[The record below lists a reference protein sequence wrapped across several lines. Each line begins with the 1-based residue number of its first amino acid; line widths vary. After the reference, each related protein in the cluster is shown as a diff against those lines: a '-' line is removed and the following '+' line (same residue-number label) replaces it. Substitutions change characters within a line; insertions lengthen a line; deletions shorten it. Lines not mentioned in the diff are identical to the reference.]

1 MARRLT
7 PTDVHAIMNLLVREA
22 TGQDNAIT
30 VVDTSTFVSAGEMAL
45 ATGVENTLN
54 ALSIVL
60 GRTYMA
66 VRPETA
72 RFMLIN
78 ALDND
83 IYTTRIRKI
92 SFYSKEAEATGDWNT
107 DLYTNF
113 AEGYDNGTN
122 GGASVGSMWEQRPSY
137 PLEMNFAGISTW
149 DIGLTIYENQLKQA
163 FTSEA
168 DFIKFVDGVMV
179 QKSNEITRTREAF
192 NRGTVLNKIASIYA
206 INKANA
212 TAMPGSVIN
221 LTKEFNDEYGTQ
233 HTSEELRTTYL
244 KEFLEYFVYRF
255 ALESDMLTL
264 PSTKYH
270 WTPAKQDGAGN
281 NLSLIRHTPYSR
293 QKAFLYEPLFKQAK
307 TKVLPSIFNPEY
319 LDIKTQYEG
328 VLYWQNLND
337 TAAIKVTPSVPGE
350 ALGGTATGDTKATE
364 VAIPYVVGMLFDED
378 SIMTNFVMESADTSP
393 LEARKKYRNCW
404 WHFAKQGVNDSTENA
419 IIFIMED
426 EVDNDAGE
434 GGDSGEGGDTSET

>member
-7 PTDVHAIMNLLVREA
+7 PTDVHSIMNLLVKEA

-30 VVDTSTFVSAGEMAL
+30 VVDTSSFVSAGELTL

-66 VRPETA
+66 VRPENA

-83 IYTTRIRKI
+83 VYRTRIRKI
-92 SFYSKEAEATGDWNT
+92 SFYSREAEATGDWNT

-113 AEGYDNGTN
+113 DDGFDNGTN
-122 GGASVGSMWEQRPSY
+122 SGSSVGSMWEQRPSY

-149 DIGLTIYENQLKQA
+149 DMGLTIYENQLKQA
-163 FTSEA
+163 FTSEG
-168 DFIKFVDGVMV
+168 DFIKFVDGIMV

-192 NRGTVLNKIASIYA
+192 NRGTVLNKIASVYA

-233 HTSEELRTTYL
+233 YTSEELRTTYL
-244 KEFLEYFVYRF
+244 DVFLAYFVYRF
-255 ALESDMLTL
+255 GLESDMLTI
-264 PSTKYH
+264 PSNRYH
-270 WTPAKQDGAGN
+270 WTPAKQDQSGKDLA
-281 NLSLIRHTPYSR
+281 LIRHTPYSKQR
-293 QKAFLYEPLFKQAK
+293 VFLYEPLFKKSK
-307 TKVLPSIFNPEY
+307 TTVLPAIFNPTY
-319 LDIKTQYEG
+319 LDIKTQYEP
-328 VLYWQNLND
+328 VLYWQNIND
-337 TAAIKVTPSVPGE
+337 KPAIKVIPSVPAE
-350 ALGGTATGDTKATE
+350 ALGGTATGDIKTTE
-364 VAIPYVVGMLFDED
+364 VNLPYVVGMIFDED
-378 SIMTNFVMESADTSP
+378 AIMTNFEMESAETSP
-393 LEARKKYRNCW
+393 IEARKRYRNTW
-404 WHFAKQGVNDSTENA
+404 WHFAKQGINDATENT

-426 EVDNDAGE
+426 ETGN
-434 GGDSGEGGDTSET
+434 